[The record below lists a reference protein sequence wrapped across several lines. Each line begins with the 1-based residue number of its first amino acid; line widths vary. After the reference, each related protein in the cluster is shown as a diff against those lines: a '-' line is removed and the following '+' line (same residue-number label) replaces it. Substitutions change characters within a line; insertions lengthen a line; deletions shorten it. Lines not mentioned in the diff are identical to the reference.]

1 MARKARVQKKGNR
14 VIFDLARGVTV
25 TAKRPSLI
33 KLSNQAAMNAARSKL
48 LASQVRAMQKV
59 ITAQVLGA
67 AGTVDT
73 SAAQFALQQ
82 QLTDSRIAA
91 SNEALLQT
99 QVNQMISMLKSTVQ
113 RSKELQTR
121 LKMKL
126 TQLSNEYAA
135 KESKFKLARRS
146 VRSEKEIETLR
157 TSLLKFNDLFSATRS
172 SIINNARNEMSRLS
186 QQYDESTKALL
197 EKNMEL
203 DKAKQASRQT
213 RILQAQLDRLRTPV
227 VQTVSTTPR
236 RKVKRRV
243 RRG

>member
-1 MARKARVQKKGNR
+1 MVRKARVHKKGNR
-14 VIFDLARGVTV
+14 VILDLARGVTV
-25 TAKRPSLI
+25 TARRPSLI
-33 KLSNQAAMNAARSKL
+33 KLSNQAAMHAARSKL

-59 ITAQVLGA
+59 ITAQVLGT
-67 AGTVDT
+67 AGATDT
-73 SAAQFALQQ
+73 SAAQLALQQ

-91 SNEALLQT
+91 SNEGLLQT
-99 QVNQMISMLKSTVQ
+99 QVNQMIEMLKSTVQ
-113 RSKELQTR
+113 RSKQLQTR

-135 KESKFKLARRS
+135 KERKFKLARQN
-146 VRSEKEIETLR
+146 VRSQKEIEALR
-157 TSLLKFNDLFSATRS
+157 TSLLRLNDIFSTSRA

-227 VQTVSTTPR
+227 ASTISTPR
-236 RKVKRRV
+236 RKARKRA
-243 RRG
+243 RRD